1 MAIPIRTAIP
11 GTYFITTA
19 TYQRRRIFQVDR
31 NAQLF
36 LDIIARHR
44 TNFLLHA
51 YVLMP
56 DHIHLILTPQA
67 ITLERTMQLLKGS
80 FSHAL
85 QSKLPVWQRS
95 FTDHRIRDTED
106 FGIRKNYIHQNP
118 VAAHIVSSA
127 EEYPHS
133 SANRKILLDPMPE
146 NLRG

>member
-19 TYQRRRIFQVDR
+19 THQRRRIFQVDR

-44 TNFLLHA
+44 ADFLLHA

-56 DHIHLILTPQA
+56 DHIHLLLTPPT
-67 ITLERTMQLLKGS
+67 ITLERTMQLLKGG
-80 FSHAL
+80 FSHAF

-95 FTDHRIRDTED
+95 FTDHRIRNTED
-106 FGIRKNYIHQNP
+106 FDIRKNYIHQNP
-118 VAAHIVSSA
+118 VAAHIVNSA

-133 SANRKILLDPMPE
+133 SANHKVLLDLMPE
-146 NLRG
+146 RLRG